1 MDRNLSY
8 PAWEVESAV
17 QRNLGNKNDSHVLL
31 LKLIVVVPPEESDA
45 QSSAAEKCPNDRR
58 AGYRCAVHCFVMVK
72 PAEKGKL
79 KKLTS

>member
-58 AGYRCAVHCFVMVK
+58 AGTTVLFTALSWSNL
-72 PAEKGKL
+72 L
-79 KKLTS
+79 KKENLTN